1 MKDIKDRDHFWNTM
15 GTALKHDAMVG
26 CSISVCIRVRL
37 PFLFV
42 ELKSL
47 QADPA
52 VREAKMSNG
61 LVKGHAYAVTAAV
74 RVKLTTGDIVQIVRC
89 RNPWGNEVEWTGPWS
104 DG

>member
-1 MKDIKDRDHFWNTM
+1 MYSSLRVVH
-15 GTALKHDAMVG
+15 A
-26 CSISVCIRVRL
+26 SID
-37 PFLFV
+37 V
-42 ELKSL
+42 ESL
-47 QADPA
+47 QADPT